1 MVKALASSYPNQWEI
16 DEVQYRSKTGRYFFH
31 VCINQNLLV
40 KALYDPG
47 AEATLLNQRIYD
59 QWPEREAFPCRTA
72 TQGLTGAFGH
82 SSQGAPKSVR
92 LPLAAM
98 GKKQDMEVFVVPN
111 LNVDMIA
118 GSDFVDKFVISLDA
132 KRRRLVTDETIEV
145 MAVNSEYLEPFESR
159 WIPCRLVPN
168 KGSLA
173 KNVVVEG
180 RQEKEGL
187 LIPPVLLRD
196 VSEGGVYQIPV
207 WNYSAQPLDTRQVC
221 SLVGRGSPARK
232 AIPASHL
239 LIGELPMPPLTEAP
253 PEKAKYLREKL
264 KVAAEVPLAHRKE
277 LERLVLKYHQAF
289 GAHPFDLGRTETYSH
304 KIQLKDPDQAPLFSK
319 QFPLAEAHRKVVLEN
334 VEEMLKLGVI
344 RPTRSPWNSS
354 VFVVPKASGG
364 HRMVCDLRG
373 LNEASVENF
382 HTGQTI
388 EDLIGQV
395 GALKAGVFSNC
406 DILKGFLQLPL
417 DPQSQDLTAFSIP
430 GVGQFAHTSAPMGLQ
445 GSVYAFWAL
454 MNSVTYGLSNSFAYM
469 DDLLTASVDH
479 TSHLQHLEQLFRRI
493 IQHKLTL
500 NVEKCEFLKKEIQ
513 FLGFELSG
521 AGVRPGQPK
530 IDVLKRC
537 PPPTTVKEIKSFLGL
552 GNFFYRHF
560 AFQREAK
567 HLSQLTRK
575 DAKWKD
581 GDPLPP
587 RALQAFQAIKDIL
600 TSRPLLRFPDYS
612 KPFHIFCDAATGTAN
627 QVDGE
632 RELKNGKEQE
642 EFEPGGIGCF
652 LGQEG
657 EDGKMY
663 PIGYCGRGLKKNEVA
678 YSAYLLEHL
687 AAVYSLEN
695 FDHILRGH
703 KTILH
708 TDHHS
713 LTFLSNL
720 HKKTLLR
727 LQEMLLTR
735 NVEIA
740 YTPGSDN
747 GAADAISR
755 FAHQVQAVEV
765 RKDRSMSLALFPYST
780 QEIRTLQRADPEVF
794 KIIQFLT
801 KPSSWPADPVVKRW
815 GVHCFLSSEGVL
827 FFRDRKGPRIT
838 HLLVAPDA
846 LRNELIRQAH
856 ESLYGGHAGVG
867 QCQDRL
873 TSMYFWPTLLNDV
886 ASFVLSCDSCQKQ
899 KKNNQP
905 GRTPIIPLPTEET
918 FGARVH
924 LDLLGEITGNPEC
937 RYILVITD
945 AYSKFAEFVPC
956 RSKEA
961 EEVAGKF
968 WEYWCARYG
977 SPVTILTDGGLE
989 FRNKFMARLA
999 DHLGIERKSTT
1010 PYHPQCN
1017 SQAEVLNKTAARYIR
1032 SFLDHRVNDV
1042 LPYLAALRFSYN
1054 TARHKATGFSPHEL
1068 VFHTKPRYPYFD
1080 PEGIREMFYGEE
1092 DADALVRR
1100 VELTRQLAVANGLSF
1115 KEAYSHK
1122 YNRDLETPDYKEGQ
1136 LVLLHAPL
1144 MTRRELGVLTPKWN
1158 IPWMGPAVVKKVF
1171 KDSHN
1176 ALIEFPSRGKYRKK
1190 SFRAHFDRLKPY
1202 ISRPGEKGPFD
1213 KEGKLTQLPEK
1224 GAPAFTDPDRGE
1236 ALPTLGADFP
1246 VLDEGDLELQAWAQ
1260 AHQHPGQPGGAIGF
1274 DPISPPVEAPP
1285 EPLPGGEGADGDQQI
1300 AGPEGGPEPPP
1311 ARAPVGQRG
1320 PLVRPPLPG
1329 ARGGPSAPKR
1339 PSEPKPAPTERGPL
1353 LQRITR
1359 RMRSMNPGL
1368 GLLKGLSPPRRQRRK

>member
-1 MVKALASSYPNQWEI
+1 MVRALASSYPNQWEI
-16 DEVQYRSKTGRYFFH
+16 DEIQYRSKTGRYFFH

-47 AEATLLNQRIYD
+47 AEATLLNQRVYD
-59 QWPEREAFPCRTA
+59 QWQGKGAFPCKTA
-72 TQGLTGAFGH
+72 LQGLKGAFGH
-82 SSQGAPKSVR
+82 SSQGAPKSVVM
-92 LPLAAM
+92 PLAAM
-98 GKKQDMEVFVVPN
+98 GKEKDLEVFVVPN

-118 GSDFVDKFVISLDA
+118 GSDFVDTFVISLDA
-132 KRRRLVTDETIEV
+132 KKRRLVTDETIEV
-145 MAVNSEYLEPFESR
+145 VAINSEYLEPFESR
-159 WIPCRLVPN
+159 WVPCRLVPN
-168 KGSLA
+168 RGSLA
-173 KNVVVEG
+173 KHVVVEG
-180 RQEKEGL
+180 RQEHEGL
-187 LIPPVLLRD
+187 FIPPVLLRD

-221 SLVGRGSPARK
+221 SVVGKGTPARK
-232 AIPASHL
+232 AVPASHL
-239 LIGELPMPPLTEAP
+239 LIGELPMPPLTEVPA
-253 PEKAKYLREKL
+253 EKAKYLKEKL
-264 KVAAEVPLAHRKE
+264 RVATDVPHSQKKE
-277 LERLVLKYHQAF
+277 LEGLVLKYHQAF
-289 GAHPFDLGRTETYSH
+289 GSHPFDLGRTETYSH
-304 KIQLKDPDQAPLFSK
+304 KIQLKNPHQAPLFSK

-417 DPQSQDLTAFSIP
+417 DPESQDLTAFSIP

-454 MNSVTYGLSNSFAYM
+454 MNSVTYGLKNSFAYM
-469 DDLLTASVDH
+469 DDLLTASGDCS
-479 TSHLQHLEQLFRRI
+479 SHFQHLEQLFRRV

-521 AGVRPGQPK
+521 DGVRPGRPK
-530 IDVLKRC
+530 VDVLKRC
-537 PPPTTVKEIKSFLGL
+537 PPPSSLKEIKSFLGL
-552 GNFFYRHF
+552 GNFFYRHL
-560 AFQREAK
+560 AFQQEAK
-567 HLSQLTRK
+567 YLSALTRK
-575 DAKWKD
+575 DSGWKD
-581 GDPLPP
+581 GDPLPS
-587 RALQAFQAIKDIL
+587 RALQAFERIKTIL

-632 RELKNGKEQE
+632 RELKSGKEQE
-642 EFEPGGIGCF
+642 EYEPGGIGCF

-663 PIGYCGRGLKKNEVA
+663 PLGYCGRGLKKHEVA

-687 AAVYSLEN
+687 AAVYSLDN

-713 LTFLSNL
+713 LTHLSNL

-755 FAHQVQAVEV
+755 FAHQVNAVET
-765 RKDRSMSLALFPYST
+765 RRDKSMKVALFPYSS
-780 QEIRTLQRADPEVF
+780 QEVRTLQRADPEIF
-794 KIIQFLT
+794 KIIEFLT
-801 KPSSWPADPVVKRW
+801 KPSSWSGDPAVKRW
-815 GVHCFLSSEGVL
+815 GVHCFMNAEGVL
-827 FFRDRKGPRIT
+827 FYRDTKKAKVT

-846 LRNELIRQAH
+846 LRTELMRQAH

-873 TSMYFWPTLLNDV
+873 TSMYFWPTLLNDI

-899 KKNNQP
+899 KRNNTP
-905 GRTPIIPLPTEET
+905 GRTPIIPLPTEES

-924 LDLLGEITGNPEC
+924 MDLLGEISGNPEC
-937 RYILVITD
+937 KYILVITD

-956 RSKEA
+956 KSKEA
-961 EEVAGKF
+961 EEVAEKF
-968 WEYWCARYG
+968 WGHWCTRYG
-977 SPVTILTDGGLE
+977 SPISILTDGGLE
-989 FRNKFMARLA
+989 FRNKFMERLA
-999 DHLGIERKSTT
+999 NHLGIERKSTT

-1032 SFLDHRVNDV
+1032 SFLDHRINDV

-1054 TARHKATGFSPHEL
+1054 TARHRATGYSPHEL
-1068 VFHTKPRYPYFD
+1068 LFHTKPRYPYFD
-1080 PEGIREMFYGEE
+1080 PEGVREMFYGEE
-1092 DADALVRR
+1092 GADELVQRI
-1100 VELTRQLAVANGLSF
+1100 ELTRRTAVANGLSF
-1115 KEAYSHK
+1115 KDAYSHK
-1122 YNRDLETPDYKEGQ
+1122 YNRDLSQPDYQEGQ
-1136 LVLLHAPL
+1136 QVLLHAPL

-1158 IPWMGPAVVKKVF
+1158 SPWMGPAVVKKVF
-1171 KDSHN
+1171 SEANN
-1176 ALIEFPSRGKYRKK
+1176 ALIEFPPRGKHRKQT
-1190 SFRAHFDRLKPY
+1190 FRAHFDRLKPY
-1202 ISRPGEKGPFD
+1202 VERPAERRPFD
-1213 KEGKLTQLPEK
+1213 KEGKLTRLPATSAPTFTGPTEEK
-1224 GAPAFTDPDRGE
+1224 AM
-1236 ALPTLGADFP
+1236 PTVGADFP
-1246 VLDEGDLELQAWAQ
+1246 VLGDDDSELQAWAQ
-1260 AHQHPGQPGGAIGF
+1260 AHQQTGQPGGAIGF
-1274 DPISPPVEAPP
+1274 DPISPPVEPDQGWEVPAEGPRPAPP
-1285 EPLPGGEGADGDQQI
+1285 ADQPGPPPDQQRVAPPRGLVGPPPPESGATAQRGQEAPQK
-1300 AGPEGGPEPPP
+1300 AGP
-1311 ARAPVGQRG
+1311 
-1320 PLVRPPLPG
+1320 
-1329 ARGGPSAPKR
+1329 
-1339 PSEPKPAPTERGPL
+1339 GPL
-1353 LQRITR
+1353 LRRLTR
-1359 RMRSMNPGL
+1359 RLRNMNPGL
-1368 GLLKGLSPPRRQRRK
+1368 ELLKGLSPPRRQRRK